1 MRVKQQWIRKWRSRG
16 RRTGEGERWE
26 GQRAQRENKR
36 AGQTGQEIR
45 GKERKNENTQDDR
58 RKAEKIRGKQKKGGE
73 NDKGR
78 EEEEEHLCQVVDGDG
93 EEENQDTV
101 EKQFAQTNQQA
112 SCFQTRLH
120 EQTATR
126 DYICYIL
133 NALLHLEI
141 WGKQTCSLTCT
152 HHVLDTHL
160 RLVT

>member
-1 MRVKQQWIRKWRSRG
+1 M
-16 RRTGEGERWE
+16 
-26 GQRAQRENKR
+26 
-36 AGQTGQEIR
+36 R
-45 GKERKNENTQDDR
+45 GKW
-58 RKAEKIRGKQKKGGE
+58 KKGGE

-112 SCFQTRLH
+112 SCLQTRLH

-133 NALLHLEI
+133 NALLHLERKADTQFNLHTPRVRYTPPSGHLHVKGTAI
-141 WGKQTCSLTCT
+141 T
-152 HHVLDTHL
+152 HHHADGKTGEVF
-160 RLVT
+160 